1 MESDRDIRRG
11 FVSRVVDLCGT
22 EKYKMFQEHTEVPT
36 RRSGWIEVIAGSMFS
51 GKTEELIRRAKRAQ
65 IAKLSVQIFKPG
77 IDTRYSDEA
86 VVTHDQASLQCQLVE
101 SSDQLHLLAAGYDVV
116 CIDEAQF
123 MDEGVVEVANKLANA
138 GTRVIIAGLDMDFSG
153 KPFGPMPNLMAIA
166 EFVTKVHAICVRTG
180 ELAHYSHRLEAEQGT
195 ILLGSQ
201 NEYEPVS
208 RSVFTQLQTESPS
221 HVSGKTD

>member
-1 MESDRDIRRG
+1 
-11 FVSRVVDLCGT
+11 
-22 EKYKMFQEHTEVPT
+22 MFQEHTEVPT

-65 IAKLSVQIFKPG
+65 IAKLRVQIFKPG
-77 IDTRYSDEA
+77 VDTRYADDA
-86 VVTHDQASLQCQLVE
+86 VVTHDRTSLDCQVVQ
-101 SSDQLHLLAAGYDVV
+101 SSDQLHLLAAGYDVIG
-116 CIDEAQF
+116 IDEAQF
-123 MDEGVVEVANKLANA
+123 MDEGIVDVVNALANA
-138 GTRVIIAGLDMDFSG
+138 GTRVIIAGLDMDFAG
-153 KPFGPMPNLMAIA
+153 KPFGPMPQLMAVA

-208 RSVFTQLQTESPS
+208 RAVFTQIQNESPS
-221 HVSGKTD
+221 HVPGDTD

>member
-1 MESDRDIRRG
+1 MSDMRRG
-11 FVSRVVDLCGT
+11 FVVAVVDLCGT

-77 IDTRYSDEA
+77 IDTRYAEDA
-86 VVTHDQASLQCQLVE
+86 VVTHDRASLDCQVVQ

-116 CIDEAQF
+116 GIDEAQF
-123 MDEGVVEVANKLANA
+123 MDEGIVDVVNALANA

-153 KPFGPMPNLMAIA
+153 KPFGPMPQLMAVA

-180 ELAHYSHRLEAEQGT
+180 ELAHYSHRLEAGQGT

-201 NEYEPVS
+201 SEYEPLS
-208 RSVFTQLQTESPS
+208 RAIFSKIQAEQTNDVPGHS
-221 HVSGKTD
+221 D

>member
-1 MESDRDIRRG
+1 MRYG
-11 FVSRVVDLCGT
+11 FVTAVVDLCGT

-65 IAKLSVQIFKPG
+65 IAKLRVQIFKPG
-77 IDTRYSDEA
+77 VDTRYAEDA
-86 VVTHDQASLQCQLVE
+86 VVTHDRTSLDCQVVQ
-101 SSDQLHLLAAGYDVV
+101 SSDQLHLLAAGYDVIG
-116 CIDEAQF
+116 IDEAQF
-123 MDEGVVEVANKLANA
+123 MDEGIVDVVNALANA
-138 GTRVIIAGLDMDFSG
+138 GTRVIIAGLDMDFAG
-153 KPFGPMPNLMAIA
+153 KPFGPMPQLMAVA

-208 RSVFTQLQTESPS
+208 RAVFTQIQNESPS
-221 HVSGKTD
+221 HVPGDTD

>member
-1 MESDRDIRRG
+1 
-11 FVSRVVDLCGT
+11 
-22 EKYKMFQEHTEVPT
+22 MFQEHTEVPT

-77 IDTRYSDEA
+77 IDTRYAEDA
-86 VVTHDQASLQCQLVE
+86 VVTHDRASLDCQVVQ

-116 CIDEAQF
+116 GIDEAQF
-123 MDEGVVEVANKLANA
+123 MDEGIVDVVNALANA

-153 KPFGPMPNLMAIA
+153 KPFGPMPQLMAVA

-180 ELAHYSHRLEAEQGT
+180 ELAHYSHRLEAGQGT

-201 NEYEPVS
+201 SEYEPLS
-208 RSVFTQLQTESPS
+208 RAIFSKIQAEQTNDVPGHS
-221 HVSGKTD
+221 D

>member
-1 MESDRDIRRG
+1 MRRG
-11 FVSRVVDLCGT
+11 FVVAVVDLCGT

-77 IDTRYSDEA
+77 IDTRYAEDA
-86 VVTHDQASLQCQLVE
+86 VVTHDRASLDCQVVQ

-116 CIDEAQF
+116 GIDEAQF
-123 MDEGVVEVANKLANA
+123 MDEGIVDVVNALANA

-153 KPFGPMPNLMAIA
+153 KPFGPMPQLMAVA

-180 ELAHYSHRLEAEQGT
+180 ELAHYSHRLEAGQGT

-201 NEYEPVS
+201 SEYEPLS
-208 RSVFTQLQTESPS
+208 RAIFSKIQAEQTNDVPGHS
-221 HVSGKTD
+221 D

>member
-1 MESDRDIRRG
+1 M
-11 FVSRVVDLCGT
+11 VDLCGT

-77 IDTRYSDEA
+77 IDTRYAEDA
-86 VVTHDQASLQCQLVE
+86 VVTHDRASLDCQVVQ

-116 CIDEAQF
+116 GIDEAQF
-123 MDEGVVEVANKLANA
+123 MDEGIVDVVNALANA

-153 KPFGPMPNLMAIA
+153 KPFGPMPQLMAVA

-180 ELAHYSHRLEAEQGT
+180 ELAHYSHRLEAGQGT

-201 NEYEPVS
+201 SEYEPLS
-208 RSVFTQLQTESPS
+208 RAIFSKIQAEQTNDVPGHS
-221 HVSGKTD
+221 D

>member
-1 MESDRDIRRG
+1 MSDMRRG
-11 FVSRVVDLCGT
+11 FVVAVVDLCGT

-77 IDTRYSDEA
+77 IDTRYAEDA
-86 VVTHDQASLQCQLVE
+86 VVTHDRASLDCQVVQ

-116 CIDEAQF
+116 GIDEAQF
-123 MDEGVVEVANKLANA
+123 MDEGIVEVVNALANA

-153 KPFGPMPNLMAIA
+153 KPFGPMPQLMAVA

-180 ELAHYSHRLEAEQGT
+180 ELAHYSHRLEAGQGT

-201 NEYEPVS
+201 SEYEPLS
-208 RSVFTQLQTESPS
+208 RAIFSKIQAEQTNDVPGHS
-221 HVSGKTD
+221 D

>member
-1 MESDRDIRRG
+1 MRRG
-11 FVSRVVDLCGT
+11 FVVAVVDLCGT

-77 IDTRYSDEA
+77 IDTRYAEDA
-86 VVTHDQASLQCQLVE
+86 VVTHDRASLDCQVVQ

-116 CIDEAQF
+116 GIDEAQF
-123 MDEGVVEVANKLANA
+123 MDEGIVEVVNALANA

-153 KPFGPMPNLMAIA
+153 KPFGPMPQLMAVA

-180 ELAHYSHRLEAEQGT
+180 ELAHYSHRLEAGQGT

-201 NEYEPVS
+201 SEYEPLS
-208 RSVFTQLQTESPS
+208 RAIFSKIQAEQTNDVPGHS
-221 HVSGKTD
+221 D

>member
-1 MESDRDIRRG
+1 
-11 FVSRVVDLCGT
+11 
-22 EKYKMFQEHTEVPT
+22 MFQEHTEVPT

-65 IAKLSVQIFKPG
+65 IAKLRVQIFKPG
-77 IDTRYSDEA
+77 VDTRYAEDA
-86 VVTHDQASLQCQLVE
+86 VVTHDRTSLDCQVVQ
-101 SSDQLHLLAAGYDVV
+101 SSDQLHLLAAGYDVIG
-116 CIDEAQF
+116 IDEAQF
-123 MDEGVVEVANKLANA
+123 MDEGIVDVVNALANA
-138 GTRVIIAGLDMDFSG
+138 GTRVIIAGLDMDFAG
-153 KPFGPMPNLMAIA
+153 KPFGPMPQLMAVA

-208 RSVFTQLQTESPS
+208 RSVFTQIQNESPS
-221 HVSGKTD
+221 HVPGDTD

>member
-1 MESDRDIRRG
+1 MRRG
-11 FVSRVVDLCGT
+11 FVVAVVDLCGT

-77 IDTRYSDEA
+77 IDTRYAEDA
-86 VVTHDQASLQCQLVE
+86 VVTNDRASLDCQVVQ

-116 CIDEAQF
+116 GIDEAQF
-123 MDEGVVEVANKLANA
+123 MDEGIVEVVNALANA

-153 KPFGPMPNLMAIA
+153 KPFGPMPQLMAVA

-180 ELAHYSHRLEAEQGT
+180 ELAHYSHRLEAGQGT

-201 NEYEPVS
+201 SEYEPLS
-208 RSVFTQLQTESPS
+208 RAIFSKIQAEQTNDVPGHS
-221 HVSGKTD
+221 D

>member
-1 MESDRDIRRG
+1 
-11 FVSRVVDLCGT
+11 
-22 EKYKMFQEHTEVPT
+22 
-36 RRSGWIEVIAGSMFS
+36 MFS

-77 IDTRYSDEA
+77 IDTRYAEDA
-86 VVTHDQASLQCQLVE
+86 VVTHDRASLDCQVVQ

-116 CIDEAQF
+116 GIDEAQF
-123 MDEGVVEVANKLANA
+123 MDEGIVDVVNALANA

-153 KPFGPMPNLMAIA
+153 KPFGPMPQLMAVA

-180 ELAHYSHRLEAEQGT
+180 ELAHYSHRLEAGQGT

-201 NEYEPVS
+201 SEYEPLS
-208 RSVFTQLQTESPS
+208 RAIFSKIQAEQTNDVPGHS
-221 HVSGKTD
+221 D

>member
-1 MESDRDIRRG
+1 
-11 FVSRVVDLCGT
+11 
-22 EKYKMFQEHTEVPT
+22 MFQEHTEVPT

-65 IAKLSVQIFKPG
+65 IAKLRVQIFKPG
-77 IDTRYSDEA
+77 VDTRYAEDA
-86 VVTHDQASLQCQLVE
+86 VVTHDRSSLDCQVVQ
-101 SSDQLHLLAAGYDVV
+101 SSDQLHLLAAGYDVIG
-116 CIDEAQF
+116 IDEAQF
-123 MDEGVVEVANKLANA
+123 MDEGIVDVVNALANA
-138 GTRVIIAGLDMDFSG
+138 GTRVIIAGLDMDFAG
-153 KPFGPMPNLMAIA
+153 KPFGPMPQLMAVA

-208 RSVFTQLQTESPS
+208 RAVFTQIQNESPS
-221 HVSGKTD
+221 HVPGDTD

>member
-1 MESDRDIRRG
+1 
-11 FVSRVVDLCGT
+11 
-22 EKYKMFQEHTEVPT
+22 MFQEHTEVPT

-65 IAKLSVQIFKPG
+65 IAKLRVQIFKPG
-77 IDTRYSDEA
+77 VDTRYAEDA
-86 VVTHDQASLQCQLVE
+86 VVTHDRTSLDCQVVQ
-101 SSDQLHLLAAGYDVV
+101 SSDQLHLLAAGYDVIG
-116 CIDEAQF
+116 IDEAQF
-123 MDEGVVEVANKLANA
+123 MDEGIVDVVNALANA
-138 GTRVIIAGLDMDFSG
+138 GTRVIIAGLDMDFAG
-153 KPFGPMPNLMAIA
+153 KPFGPMPQLMAVA

-208 RSVFTQLQTESPS
+208 RAVFTQIQNESPS
-221 HVSGKTD
+221 HVPGDTD

>member
-1 MESDRDIRRG
+1 M
-11 FVSRVVDLCGT
+11 VDLCGT

-77 IDTRYSDEA
+77 IDTRYAEDA
-86 VVTHDQASLQCQLVE
+86 VVTHDRASLDCQVVQ

-116 CIDEAQF
+116 GIDEAQF
-123 MDEGVVEVANKLANA
+123 MDEGIVEVVNALANA

-153 KPFGPMPNLMAIA
+153 KPFGPMPQLMAVA

-180 ELAHYSHRLEAEQGT
+180 ELAHYSHRLEAGQGT

-201 NEYEPVS
+201 SEYEPLS
-208 RSVFTQLQTESPS
+208 RAIFSKIQAEQTNDVPGHS
-221 HVSGKTD
+221 D

>member
-1 MESDRDIRRG
+1 VSDMRRG
-11 FVSRVVDLCGT
+11 FVVAVVDLCGT

-77 IDTRYSDEA
+77 IDTRYAEDA
-86 VVTHDQASLQCQLVE
+86 VVTHDRASLDCQVVQ

-116 CIDEAQF
+116 GIDEAQF
-123 MDEGVVEVANKLANA
+123 MDEGIVEVVNALANA

-153 KPFGPMPNLMAIA
+153 KPFGPMPQLMAVA

-180 ELAHYSHRLEAEQGT
+180 ELAHYSHRLEAGQGT

-201 NEYEPVS
+201 SEYEPLS
-208 RSVFTQLQTESPS
+208 RAIFSKIQAEQTNDVPGHS
-221 HVSGKTD
+221 D

>member
-1 MESDRDIRRG
+1 VSDMRRG
-11 FVSRVVDLCGT
+11 FVVAVVDLCGT

-77 IDTRYSDEA
+77 IDTRYAEDA
-86 VVTHDQASLQCQLVE
+86 VVTHDRASLDCQVVQ

-116 CIDEAQF
+116 GIDEAQF
-123 MDEGVVEVANKLANA
+123 MDEGIVDVVNALANA

-153 KPFGPMPNLMAIA
+153 KPFGPMPQLMAVA

-180 ELAHYSHRLEAEQGT
+180 ELAHYSHRLEAGQGT

-201 NEYEPVS
+201 SEYEPLS
-208 RSVFTQLQTESPS
+208 RAIFSKIQAEQTNDVPGHS
-221 HVSGKTD
+221 D

>member
-1 MESDRDIRRG
+1 MRRG
-11 FVSRVVDLCGT
+11 FVVAVVDLCGT

-77 IDTRYSDEA
+77 IDTRYAEDA
-86 VVTHDQASLQCQLVE
+86 VVTHDRASLDCQVVQ
-101 SSDQLHLLAAGYDVV
+101 SSDQLHLLAAGYDVIG
-116 CIDEAQF
+116 IDEAQF
-123 MDEGVVEVANKLANA
+123 MDEGIVEVVNALANA

-153 KPFGPMPNLMAIA
+153 KPFGPMPQLMAVA

-180 ELAHYSHRLEAEQGT
+180 ELAHYSHRLEAGQGT

-201 NEYEPVS
+201 SEYEPLS
-208 RSVFTQLQTESPS
+208 RAIFSKIQAEQTNDVPGHS
-221 HVSGKTD
+221 D

>member
-1 MESDRDIRRG
+1 
-11 FVSRVVDLCGT
+11 
-22 EKYKMFQEHTEVPT
+22 MFQEHTEVPT

-77 IDTRYSDEA
+77 IDTRYAEDA
-86 VVTHDQASLQCQLVE
+86 VVTHDRASLDCQVVQ

-116 CIDEAQF
+116 GIDEAQF
-123 MDEGVVEVANKLANA
+123 MDEGIVEVVNALANA

-153 KPFGPMPNLMAIA
+153 KPFGPMPQLMAVA

-180 ELAHYSHRLEAEQGT
+180 ELAHYSHRLEAGQGT

-201 NEYEPVS
+201 SEYEPLS
-208 RSVFTQLQTESPS
+208 RAIFSKIQAEQTNDVPGHS
-221 HVSGKTD
+221 D

>member
-1 MESDRDIRRG
+1 
-11 FVSRVVDLCGT
+11 
-22 EKYKMFQEHTEVPT
+22 MFQEHTEVPT

-77 IDTRYSDEA
+77 IDTRYAEDA
-86 VVTHDQASLQCQLVE
+86 VVTHDRASLDCQVVQ

-116 CIDEAQF
+116 GIDEAQF
-123 MDEGVVEVANKLANA
+123 MDAGIVEVVNALANA

-153 KPFGPMPNLMAIA
+153 KPFGPMPQLMAVA

-180 ELAHYSHRLEAEQGT
+180 ELAHYSHRLEAGQGT

-201 NEYEPVS
+201 SEYEPLS
-208 RSVFTQLQTESPS
+208 RAIFSKIQAEQTNDVPGHS
-221 HVSGKTD
+221 D

>member
-1 MESDRDIRRG
+1 
-11 FVSRVVDLCGT
+11 
-22 EKYKMFQEHTEVPT
+22 MFQEHTEVPT

-77 IDTRYSDEA
+77 IDTRYAEDA
-86 VVTHDQASLQCQLVE
+86 VVTHDRASLDCQVVQ
-101 SSDQLHLLAAGYDVV
+101 SSDQLHLLAAGYDVIG
-116 CIDEAQF
+116 IDEAQF
-123 MDEGVVEVANKLANA
+123 MDEGIVEVVNALANA

-153 KPFGPMPNLMAIA
+153 KPFGPMPQLMAVA

-180 ELAHYSHRLEAEQGT
+180 ELAHYSHRLEAGQGT

-201 NEYEPVS
+201 SEYEPLS
-208 RSVFTQLQTESPS
+208 RAIFSKIQAEQTNDVPGHS
-221 HVSGKTD
+221 D

>member
-1 MESDRDIRRG
+1 
-11 FVSRVVDLCGT
+11 VVDLCGT

-65 IAKLSVQIFKPG
+65 IAKLRVQIFKPG
-77 IDTRYSDEA
+77 VDTRYAEDA
-86 VVTHDQASLQCQLVE
+86 VVTHDRTSLDCQVVQ
-101 SSDQLHLLAAGYDVV
+101 SSDQLHLLAAGYDVIG
-116 CIDEAQF
+116 IDEAQF
-123 MDEGVVEVANKLANA
+123 MDEGIVDVVNALANA
-138 GTRVIIAGLDMDFSG
+138 GTRVIIAGLDMDFAG
-153 KPFGPMPNLMAIA
+153 KPFGPMPQLMAVA

-208 RSVFTQLQTESPS
+208 RAVFTQIQNESPS
-221 HVSGKTD
+221 HVPGDTD